1 MWCCHDLGLSFPIS
15 QEGAE
20 LCDAVCMEPPSPP
33 CPLAR
38 LYLGKARLRP
48 HVVSVGS
55 LSWGRGRGVPV
66 AWRQLTAPHLLTP
79 VSVLKLLGLD

>member
-1 MWCCHDLGLSFPIS
+1 MGCCHDLGLSFPIS

-20 LCDAVCMEPPSPP
+20 RCDAVCMEPPSPP

-38 LYLGKARLRP
+38 VYLGKARLRP
-48 HVVSVGS
+48 HVVSVS
-55 LSWGRGRGVPV
+55 SHFWGRGVPA
-66 AWRQLTAPHLLTP
+66 AWRQLTAPHLLTA